1 MNTNPTST
9 QSPSAPA
16 GPTDPATPTTPA
28 ALPLRHLLVPFDF
41 SDGARQTVAAA
52 VALARPARAR
62 LTLLYVL
69 PVTLPANIGH
79 VSVVLDNG
87 KLLAHAREQLT
98 TFAHSAIPAEIPVD
112 IQVAEG
118 GPYHEINATA
128 RALGTDLIVI
138 GTRGLSGVK
147 HLVLGSTAERVVR
160 HAPCPVLTWHVSAT
174 ATAPSTPSTPS
185 APSAP
190 SAPPAAA
197 FQHLLVPVD
206 FSPAND
212 EALRHAV
219 RFATTF
225 GSQITLLHVIEP
237 PPYPEWGYAHLTRRD
252 EALKLE
258 ARKKLDTLVTDLH
271 CQGCRVNPARIT
283 TGDADTQIARVADE
297 LHPDLIILATHGH
310 SALTQMFLG
319 GTTERVVRH
328 APGPVLVVRAKQ
340 T

>member
-1 MNTNPTST
+1 MNTNPTHT
-9 QSPSAPA
+9 PSPSADADATAP
-16 GPTDPATPTTPA
+16 PATTTPS

-52 VALARPARAR
+52 IALARPARAR
-62 LTLLYVL
+62 ITLLYVL

-79 VSVVLDNG
+79 VSVVLDNH
-87 KLLAHAREQLT
+87 KLLAHAREQLA
-98 TFAHSAIPAEIPVD
+98 TFARSAIPAEIPVT

-138 GTRGLSGVK
+138 GTRGDSSVK

-160 HAPCPVLTWHVSAT
+160 HATCPVLTWHISAT
-174 ATAPSTPSTPS
+174 STTPS
-185 APSAP
+185 APP
-190 SAPPAAA
+190 TTE
-197 FQHLLVPVD
+197 FKHLLVPVD

-219 RFATTF
+219 RFASTF
-225 GSQITLLHVIEP
+225 GSQLTLLHIIEP

-252 EALKLE
+252 EALTLE
-258 ARKKLDTLVTDLH
+258 ARKKLDALVADLQR
-271 CQGCRVNPARIT
+271 QGCRVNPARIT
-283 TGDADTQIARVADE
+283 TGDADTHICRVVGE
-297 LHPDLIILATHGH
+297 IHPDLIILATHGH

-328 APGPVLVVRAKQ
+328 AACPVLVVRAEA
-340 T
+340 TGAAGH

>member
-1 MNTNPTST
+1 MNTNPPRP
-9 QSPSAPA
+9 QSPAAPA
-16 GPTDPATPTTPA
+16 GTTEPAAPTTPA

-87 KLLAHAREQLT
+87 KLLANAREQLT
-98 TFAHSAIPAEIPVD
+98 TFAHAAIPAEIPVD
-112 IQVAEG
+112 IRVAEG

-147 HLVLGSTAERVVR
+147 LLVLGSTAERVVR
-160 HAPCPVLTWHVSAT
+160 HAPCPVLTWHISADAPT
-174 ATAPSTPSTPS
+174 AATPATPSV
-185 APSAP
+185 
-190 SAPPAAA
+190 PPAPA

-219 RFATTF
+219 RFASTF

-258 ARKKLDTLVTDLH
+258 ARKKLDTLVADLQR
-271 CQGCRVNPARIT
+271 QGCRLNPARIT
-283 TGDADTQIARVADE
+283 TGDADTQIAHVTEE

-328 APGPVLVVRAKQ
+328 AACPVLVVRAK
-340 T
+340 TT

>member
-9 QSPSAPA
+9 PSPSAAAAATAP
-16 GPTDPATPTTPA
+16 PATTPQP

-79 VSVVLDNG
+79 VSVVLDND

-98 TFAHSAIPAEIPVD
+98 TFARSAIPAEIPVT

-138 GTRGLSGVK
+138 GTRGISDVK
-147 HLVLGSTAERVVR
+147 HLLLGSTAERVVR
-160 HAPCPVLTWHVSAT
+160 HAPCPVLTWHIRAAAT
-174 ATAPSTPSTPS
+174 TPS
-185 APSAP
+185 AP
-190 SAPPAAA
+190 AAR

-219 RFATTF
+219 RFASTF
-225 GSQITLLHVIEP
+225 GSQLTLLHVIEP

-252 EALKLE
+252 EALTLE
-258 ARKKLDTLVTDLH
+258 ARKKLDALVTDLQR
-271 CQGCRVNPARIT
+271 QGCRVNPARIS
-283 TGDADTQIARVADE
+283 TGDADTHICRVTEE
-297 LHPDLIILATHGH
+297 LHPDLIIMATHGH

-328 APGPVLVVRAKQ
+328 AACPIFVVRAQ
-340 T
+340 AAAAAGH

>member
-1 MNTNPTST
+1 MHTHPTRT
-9 QSPSAPA
+9 PSPAVAAAATAP
-16 GPTDPATPTTPA
+16 PATTPQP

-41 SDGARQTVAAA
+41 SAGARQTVAAA

-62 LTLLYVL
+62 ITLLYVL

-79 VSVVLDNG
+79 VSVVLDNH

-98 TFAHSAIPAEIPVD
+98 TFAHSAIPAEIPVA

-138 GTRGLSGVK
+138 GSRGHSGVK
-147 HLVLGSTAERVVR
+147 QLVLGSTTERVVR
-160 HAPCPVLTWHVSAT
+160 HAPCPVLTWHCSAAST
-174 ATAPSTPSTPS
+174 TPSTPS
-185 APSAP
+185 V
-190 SAPPAAA
+190 PPTTE

-219 RFATTF
+219 RFATTY
-225 GSQITLLHVIEP
+225 GSQISLLHVIEP
-237 PPYPEWGYAHLTRRD
+237 PPYPAWGYAHLTRRD
-252 EALKLE
+252 EALTPA
-258 ARKKLDTLVTDLH
+258 ARKKLDALVADLQR
-271 CQGCRVNPARIT
+271 QGCRVNPARLT
-283 TGDADTQIARVADE
+283 TGDADTHICRVTEE
-297 LHPDLIILATHGH
+297 LHPDLIIMATHGH

-328 APGPVLVVRAKQ
+328 AACPVLVVRAK
-340 T
+340 TT